1 MLRITLKGVR
11 GHLLRFLLT
20 VASVTLGV
28 ALVSGTYVLTDS
40 IDATFSKIVDQG
52 SKGVDLVVRGQE
64 GGDLGQGQGSVR
76 QPLPLTLAEKLED
89 VPGVARVAPDLTGST
104 VLVGSNG
111 TAVRNGGAPTL
122 AFAYDP
128 GDSAVQLVS
137 GRAPRTAD
145 EVVVESSTLK
155 LSGLKVGATTPA
167 LVGTT
172 PRTVTVVGEQKFD
185 AGLAGA
191 TIVWLE
197 PSVAKAQFAPDGQV
211 PSFSLSAGP
220 GVSQEQLRSAV
231 AGALPANAEAITGA
245 AFADENKAEI
255 REALGFIN
263 TFLLAFAIV
272 SLFVGIF
279 IIFNT
284 FSMLVAQRTRELA
297 LLRAIGASRAQ
308 VLRLV
313 LGEAFVVGLLGG
325 IAGLGV
331 GIGLAAL
338 LQAFFGSFGLDIS
351 GGLPVLPRTVILS
364 LLVGVVVTVLSAA
377 LPAFRAARIAPVAA
391 MRDDVLVTPKG
402 LRVRG
407 LIGGAQLALGIALL
421 VTALR
426 EEVKWGQFSTG
437 AALVVLGALVA
448 SPLATQPVVR
458 VVSAPFV
465 LLTGTVGRLAREN
478 ALRMP
483 RRTAATAS
491 ALMIGLALIATV
503 SVAAEST
510 KASVSD
516 LVEQQLTADFVL
528 NGGQA
533 PMPPS
538 VATTVAALPQVG
550 SVATIG
556 FLSVQVDDSG
566 LGAIAAES
574 KGLSENVKL
583 DVLSGSLAAL
593 DSGRILVNESTA
605 KARNW
610 SVGSEVTATIATLKE
625 TPLTVGGV
633 YKDSEVIG
641 SDVVIPRALYL
652 KAVPAAQQGDFL
664 VYVKAA
670 PGTDSSALKT
680 ELVKVVKPF
689 LIVSVQDG
697 DEFTADQADQINQ
710 LLLLLYALLALSV
723 VIAVLGIVNT
733 LALSIFERTR
743 EIGLLRAVGL
753 TRGQLT
759 RVITIEAI
767 ATALFGAVLGT
778 VLGLGLGVA
787 LQRGLRTQGLEVLAI
802 PWGTIVTV
810 LVLSALAGVVAAL
823 LPAIRAVRLDVLKAI
838 ATQ

>member
-1 MLRITLKGVR
+1 VR
-11 GHLLRFLLT
+11 GE
-20 VASVTLGV
+20 
-28 ALVSGTYVLTDS
+28 
-40 IDATFSKIVDQG
+40 K
-52 SKGVDLVVRGQE
+52 

-76 QPLPLTLAEKLED
+76 QSLPLTLADRLGSVE
-89 VPGVARVAPDLTGST
+89 GVARVAPDLAGST

-111 TAVRNGGAPTL
+111 TAVRSGGAPTL
-122 AFAYDP
+122 AFAFDP
-128 GDSAVQLVS
+128 GDAAVQLVA

-155 LSGLKVGATTPA
+155 LSGLKVGSTTPA

-197 PSVAKAQFAPDGQV
+197 PSVARAQFAPDGRV
-211 PSFSLSAGP
+211 PSFSLSARP

-231 AGALPANAEAITGA
+231 AGVLPPNAEAITGT
-245 AFADENKAEI
+245 AFADENRAQI
-255 REALGFIN
+255 GQLLGFIN
-263 TFLLAFAIV
+263 IFLGAFAGV
-272 SLFVGIF
+272 SLFVGMF

-297 LLRAIGASRAQ
+297 LLRAVGAGRGQ
-308 VLRLV
+308 VLRMV
-313 LGEAFVVGLLGG
+313 LGEAAVVGLVGALVG
-325 IAGLGV
+325 IGV

-338 LQAFFGSFGLDIS
+338 LLAFFGTVGLDLS
-351 GGLPVLPRTVILS
+351 GGLPVLPRTIVVS
-364 LLVGVVVTVLSAA
+364 LLVGVVVTVLAA
-377 LPAFRAARIAPVAA
+377 VLPAVRAARIAPVAA

-407 LIGGAQLALGIALL
+407 MVGGGLLALGIALV
-421 VTALR
+421 VTALGDD
-426 EEVKWGQFSTG
+426 VKWAQFAFG
-437 AALVVLGALVA
+437 AFVSVIGALVA
-448 SPLATQPVVR
+448 APLATQPVVR
-458 VVSAPFV
+458 VVAAPFV
-465 LLTGTVGRLAREN
+465 LVAGLVARLAREN

-491 ALMIGLALIATV
+491 ALMIGLALISTV

-510 KASVSD
+510 KASVAD
-516 LVEQQLTADFVL
+516 LVERQLTADFVL

-556 FLSVQVDDSG
+556 FVSVEVGDSG
-566 LGAIAAES
+566 LAAIAAES
-574 KGLSENVKL
+574 KGLAENVKL
-583 DVLSGSLAAL
+583 QVLSGSLAAL
-593 DSGRILVNESTA
+593 DSGRILVDESTA

-610 SVGSEVTATIATLKE
+610 SVGSDVTATVATLKQ
-625 TPLTVGGV
+625 TPLTVGGI

-641 SDVVIPRALYL
+641 SEVVIPRALYL
-652 KAVPAAQQGDFL
+652 KAVPAARQGDFL

-670 PGTDSSALKT
+670 PGADNGALRT

-697 DEFTADQADQINQ
+697 AEFTASQAADINQ
-710 LLLLLYALLALSV
+710 LLLILYALLALSV

-759 RVITIEAI
+759 RVITIEAVT
-767 ATALFGAVLGT
+767 TAVFGAVLGT
-778 VLGLGLGVA
+778 VLGLGLGIA

-810 LVLSALAGVVAAL
+810 LVLSAFAGVVAAL